1 MEAICR
7 SRDLS
12 NQRDLTA
19 KFYFSFENFSHQHNL
34 ESLLK
39 SIIQQLS
46 FAPEIFSGLRD
57 LYEENTKTWPPNS
70 PSTSSLQ
77 ELLISGLKSRCS
89 NEKTTRNVFLIID
102 ALDEIPKGSRRNE
115 VIKFLKDLAASSI
128 PFLHVLVTSR
138 PKSDITS
145 RLSGTKASWIVLNVD
160 KAAIRADIGIYVNN
174 ILEIDFEPP
183 LPDDTKEKIRERL
196 TKDQDGM

>member
-1 MEAICR
+1 
-7 SRDLS
+7 
-12 NQRDLTA
+12 
-19 KFYFSFENFSHQHNL
+19 
-34 ESLLK
+34 
-39 SIIQQLS
+39 LS

-57 LYEENTKTWPPNS
+57 LYEENTKTWPPSS

-174 ILEIDFEPP
+174 ILETDFEPP

-196 TKDQDGM
+196 AKDQDGM